1 MFNFPHRLGKEV
13 DRRSGSLW
21 VCLFFF
27 FDILNGKEKKFGMA
41 FLPQLILTLIVL
53 WGSKIQFF
61 EKGAECYLSHFI
73 FILHQILKS
82 LLANECP
89 R

>member
-27 FDILNGKEKKFGMA
+27 ILNGKEKKFGMA
-41 FLPQLILTLIVL
+41 FLPQLILTHRPV
-53 WGSKIQFF
+53 GFQNPVF
-61 EKGAECYLSHFI
+61 EKGAECYRSHFI